1 MMQKERNPIPSRRL
15 PRIFIMTTA
24 HRKFNDQNSGL
35 PTVLNLLNPILDA
48 LRAHGGKANSDA
60 VKSEVENKICT
71 KYQLD
76 PSKPSI
82 AAEFRSRI
90 ERAFD
95 LLNRAGFI
103 YKEGI
108 NSLKL
113 TSKALVV
120 PKSAVRAV
128 TSEAV
133 KEKPMDIIY
142 ESDKVLPLPD
152 QITLD
157 MIEFLKAETQLTEL
171 QLEERILR
179 RYAFDNGLMDS
190 ADLDE
195 IRRRAL
201 TARRV
206 AESKHLIIRNSGG
219 VFTLSKLGAQVGP
232 KQVRRITG
240 ISFEAF
246 IRRQILKARFFVEE
260 RSHLEIRQHLLR
272 ELKAFFLGLGRYF
285 TKSGPRAKQQSN
297 TRL

>member
-1 MMQKERNPIPSRRL
+1 
-15 PRIFIMTTA
+15 MTTA
-24 HRKFNDQNSGL
+24 HRKFDYQNTVL
-35 PTVLNLLNPILDA
+35 PTVHNLLNPILDA
-48 LRAHGGKANSDA
+48 LRAHGGKANSEA
-60 VKSEVENKICT
+60 VKSEVENKICKT
-71 KYQLD
+71 YQLD
-76 PSKPSI
+76 HLKPSI

-95 LLNRAGFI
+95 LLNRGGLI
-103 YKEGI
+103 CKEGI

-120 PKSAVRAV
+120 PKCAVQAV
-128 TSEAV
+128 TSEAI

-142 ESDKVLPLPD
+142 ESEKVLPLPD

-157 MIEFLKAETQLTEL
+157 MIEFLKTEEQLTEL

-190 ADLDE
+190 EDLDE

-206 AESKHLIIRNSGG
+206 AESKHLFTRNREG
-219 VFTLSKLGAQVGP
+219 VFTLTRRGANVTP
-232 KQVRRITG
+232 VQVRRITG
-240 ISFEAF
+240 LSFEAF
-246 IRRQILKARFFVEE
+246 IRRQILKIRFFVEE
-260 RSHLEIRQHLLR
+260 RSHIEIRQHLLR

-285 TKSGPRAKQQSN
+285 TKTSKRA
-297 TRL
+297 